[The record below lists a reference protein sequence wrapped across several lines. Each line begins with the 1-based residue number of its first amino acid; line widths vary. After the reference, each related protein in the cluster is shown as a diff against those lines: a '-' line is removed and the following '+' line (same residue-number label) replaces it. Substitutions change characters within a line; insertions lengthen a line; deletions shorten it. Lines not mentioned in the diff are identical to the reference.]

1 MKEDAQKSLETL
13 IYKSHQNTAI
23 FIQTWVRG
31 RFARNLYKK
40 MLAAR
45 KTMGRIF
52 LHIAIKLRWR
62 KMITNKRNEI
72 RDARRKI
79 KKFYR
84 RRYFHFKFMA
94 EIDSRI
100 H

>member
-13 IYKSHQNTAI
+13 IYQSHHNTAI
-23 FIQTWVRG
+23 FIQKWVRG
-31 RFARNLYKK
+31 IFARKLFKR
-40 MLAAR
+40 MVAAK
-45 KTMGRIF
+45 KTMGRVF
-52 LHIAIKLRWR
+52 VHIAIRLRWR
-62 KMITNKRNEI
+62 KMITDKRKEI

-84 RRYFHFKFMA
+84 RRYFHFKFIA
-94 EIDSRI
+94 EIDNRI